1 MNNQDQEFDLF
12 NSPLTGIN
20 LIAASAGT
28 GKTYTIAHLFTRLVV
43 EKKIPVS
50 KILVVT
56 FTDAA
61 TKELRDRIR
70 ARLRETLTAMQR
82 NTSEDSNIAEF
93 NKRYPHQ
100 SEAKEQAMKS
110 LDDALRGFDEAGI
123 FTIHSF
129 CRKMLQDHAFESG
142 ILFDTKLEKN
152 IAPLLRE
159 CVQDFWR
166 QQLYRASPL
175 LIQYVQK
182 SYKTPFD
189 LVKDFLS
196 NERYLTQPN
205 LKIIPDPPP
214 VLRDTQA
221 DETAYRQAFHA
232 AQKLWATARPEIED
246 LLKTQE
252 SLKGN
257 IYRKDS
263 FPKWFA
269 ELSIYFNNQPSLIIP
284 EFFLK
289 LTTSFMKANVKKGN
303 NPSQHLFFDSCEFL
317 LNTHTRLIECFE
329 KQLLA
334 LKFAL
339 LKQAKTELQA
349 KKQQLN
355 IQSFDDL
362 LNNLYAA
369 LQSAKGES
377 LGKLMR
383 DKYYAVLIDEF
394 QDTDPVQYK
403 IFYQVFS
410 NCDNPILFFIGDP
423 KQAIYSFRG
432 ADIFAY
438 LDACNNAEKR
448 YTLSVNR
455 RSEAGLIDAV
465 NQIFTAYP
473 KHPESSKY
481 SNPFIFAQ
489 IPFNMAKAP
498 EGKQNRLTFAGE
510 TREPLVF
517 WEVADAIRNKDKLQ
531 TFMTE
536 AVAAEIVSLLDT
548 EKKVCLGKKALT
560 GGDIA
565 ILVRTNEQART
576 MQKTLGKYRIPC
588 VLYSQESLFASHE
601 IEEIERILLA
611 IAYPQQEAHVRAAL
625 ATELLGVTAETLYS
639 LMHDEAQWQQRIKSF
654 QDYNSI
660 WETKGFI
667 QMFRKL
673 LLQEQISIRLLAYP
687 DGERRLTNV
696 LHAGEVLQQ
705 TVVTEKFSM
714 AALCNWLAAQRN
726 ETETSSDEHQLR
738 LESDEKLVKIVTIH
752 KSKGL
757 EYPVVF
763 CPYSWEM
770 NLPSISKKKSNLE
783 RAILFHDTEKDNLL
797 TLNLQGDK
805 IEHREDKAR
814 EELAESLRLFYVA
827 VTRAKNRCYLVWG
840 AFKNADKSPLGHL
853 LHNSAIEGIK
863 RHLLDDGDKKGKEDS
878 TALSESVI
886 SKRLADLV
894 ENSKQ
899 TMIKLTLDSEAS
911 KKPYQ
916 KLAEITPNLTARTFT
931 GQIQQTWK
939 VSSFSALAHQGSFE
953 ASELSGYDENSVL
966 PSQALPENPNAAPS
980 IFSFHKGRRAG
991 LLLHELFEK
1000 LNFNKPDVSI
1010 LSELLKKYDYTEKT
1024 EASKQPKKSEEP
1036 WELVL
1041 SRWLQTVLHAP
1052 LAGKFGN
1059 LVLATITHENRLNEL
1074 TFFYPL
1080 RPIDSQGVSQIF
1092 QEHHVSTPDLD
1103 LSLLDRLNFKPTQGF
1118 MMGIIDM
1125 VCCWEGRY
1133 YLVDYKSHFLGYRP
1147 EDYARP
1153 QLAQVMKRERYVWQY
1168 YLYTVALHRY
1178 LSHRLPNYDYEQ
1190 HFGGVY
1196 YLFLRGIQADSE
1208 KNYGVFYDYPQPQL
1222 IQALSAYLGG

>member
-70 ARLRETLTAMQR
+70 VRLRETLTAMQR
-82 NTSEDSNIAEF
+82 NTSEDSNIAKF
-93 NKRYPHQ
+93 NKCYPPQ
-100 SEAKEQAMKS
+100 SEAKAQAIKC

-142 ILFDTKLEKN
+142 ILFDTQLEKN

-189 LVKDFLS
+189 LVKNFLN
-196 NERYLTQPN
+196 NERLLTQPN

-232 AQKLWATARPEIED
+232 AQKIWATAHSEIED

-289 LTTSFMKANVKKGN
+289 LTTGFIRANIKADAKKAN
-303 NPSQHLFFDSCEFL
+303 NPPKHLFFDSCEYL

-362 LNNLYAA
+362 LNNLYTA
-369 LQSAKGES
+369 LQSGKGES

-383 DKYYAVLIDEF
+383 DKYYAILIDEF

-438 LDACNNAEKR
+438 LDACDNADKR

-465 NQIFTAYP
+465 NQLFSA
-473 KHPESSKY
+473 HPH
-481 SNPFIFAQ
+481 PFIFSQ
-489 IPFNMAKAP
+489 IPFNTANAP
-498 EGKQNRLTFAGE
+498 ESKQNNLTFSGE
-510 TREPLVF
+510 IREPLVF
-517 WEVADAIRNKDKLQ
+517 WEVADATRNKDKLQ
-531 TFMTE
+531 TFITE

-565 ILVRTNEQART
+565 ILVRTNEQARA

-611 IAYPQQEAHVRAAL
+611 IAYPQQEAHIRAAL
-625 ATELLGVTAETLYS
+625 ATELLGVTAEILYS
-639 LMHDEAQWQQRIKSF
+639 LLHDEAQWQQRVKSF
-654 QDYNSI
+654 QDYNSV
-660 WETKGFI
+660 WETQGFI

-673 LLQEQISIRLLAYP
+673 LLQEQISTRLLAYP
-687 DGERRLTNV
+687 NGERRLTNV

-705 TVVTEKFSM
+705 TAVAEKFSM

-757 EYPVVF
+757 EYPIVF

-770 NLPSISKKKSNLE
+770 NLPSIREKKRDSE
-783 RAILFHDTEKDNLL
+783 RAILFHDTEKNNLL

-863 RHLLDDGDKKGKEDS
+863 RHLLDDKQEKKDNS
-878 TALSESVI
+878 ATLSESMI
-886 SKRLADLV
+886 TQKLTDLV
-894 ENSKQ
+894 
-899 TMIKLTLDSEAS
+899 
-911 KKPYQ
+911 
-916 KLAEITPNLTARTFT
+916 
-931 GQIQQTWK
+931 
-939 VSSFSALAHQGSFE
+939 
-953 ASELSGYDENSVL
+953 
-966 PSQALPENPNAAPS
+966 
-980 IFSFHKGRRAG
+980 
-991 LLLHELFEK
+991 
-1000 LNFNKPDVSI
+1000 
-1010 LSELLKKYDYTEKT
+1010 
-1024 EASKQPKKSEEP
+1024 
-1036 WELVL
+1036 
-1041 SRWLQTVLHAP
+1041 
-1052 LAGKFGN
+1052 
-1059 LVLATITHENRLNEL
+1059 
-1074 TFFYPL
+1074 
-1080 RPIDSQGVSQIF
+1080 
-1092 QEHHVSTPDLD
+1092 
-1103 LSLLDRLNFKPTQGF
+1103 
-1118 MMGIIDM
+1118 
-1125 VCCWEGRY
+1125 
-1133 YLVDYKSHFLGYRP
+1133 
-1147 EDYARP
+1147 
-1153 QLAQVMKRERYVWQY
+1153 
-1168 YLYTVALHRY
+1168 
-1178 LSHRLPNYDYEQ
+1178 
-1190 HFGGVY
+1190 
-1196 YLFLRGIQADSE
+1196 
-1208 KNYGVFYDYPQPQL
+1208 
-1222 IQALSAYLGG
+1222 